1 MQIAKPHAAILA
13 SPGMGHLVP
22 VLELG
27 KRLVTLHKL
36 QVTIFIVAP
45 ATSDEQLSQLL
56 DSQNQ
61 DFLHIVLLP
70 SVDVSGIA
78 DPEASISTKIVIM
91 MHESLPLL
99 RSAISAMTIR
109 PTALIVD
116 LFGTEAMAIAD
127 EFEMLK
133 YVFIASNAWFFAVMA
148 YAPELDRKVLAE
160 HVYQKQ
166 PLKLPGCT
174 PIRFEDNLEVFPA
187 FENPMYDGFM
197 HASMEMALADGIII
211 NTWEDLEP
219 KTLRA
224 LRDSNLLG
232 RVCKAPV
239 YPVGPLARSVQPPIW
254 GKEVLDWLDK
264 QPRESV
270 IYVSFGSGGT
280 LSAKQMV
287 ELASGLELSQQRF
300 LWVVKEL
307 KLSGEKASIK
317 GGSSYNSLSQL
328 ANSFQSF
335 LQTLEVKAKGG

>member
-27 KRLVTLHKL
+27 KRLVTLHNL

-78 DPEASISTKIVIM
+78 DAEASISTKIVIM

-133 YVFIASNAWFFAVMA
+133 YVFIASNAWFFAVIA

-160 HVYQKQ
+160 HVYQQQ

-174 PIRFEDNLEVFPA
+174 PIRFEDNLE
-187 FENPMYDGFM
+187 
-197 HASMEMALADGIII
+197 
-211 NTWEDLEP
+211 
-219 KTLRA
+219 
-224 LRDSNLLG
+224 
-232 RVCKAPV
+232 APV

-300 LWVVKEL
+300 LWVSIVERHEIEMMVRKIMVDKEGHATRNKVKEL
-307 KLSGEKASIK
+307 KLSGEKASSK